1 MKKEEN
7 SRNVN
12 SSVGI
17 ISSIRKSLEYLINE
31 SKLKRSEMSKIKNN
45 IRTGKQKYNTEIKKY
60 STLTEQIIKKEEDIE
75 CIYRKICKKKQK
87 QLLFLSSINK
97 TFYHHLVD
105 TTQQIH
111 ISIIDSLLLFTGFPN
126 KENEHNIFN
135 TVLKDE
141 SELRSLI
148 EYSEQYQFNL
158 LKSNQKKF
166 KYINLQ
172 MIDTKQTTTI
182 PYPLSE
188 IYDNLLLIYDII
200 SLTNEKH
207 DLVSQCDALY
217 KQKNLIFIGL
227 KSLESDIVHNDNS
240 YKELHT
246 YVKGIEGMLEQ
257 YKEIKDKNDIDSYT
271 KFSNNLQSLKNINW
285 NNLAMNNELSLN
297 TMTMKS
303 EYSESEHNSI
313 VERKSNKIRNIKKSS
328 SKKSPFSKSPINNRS
343 HYQTYSSVSQTS
355 SMLKTKNSSTISINK
370 QKKRSLGSL
379 KCIMSIGNKIK
390 QSKTEKFSRADTM
403 NTPTKERDTL
413 KMIQTS
419 FGELIPT
426 NFTEIDSVC
435 DEMSQVKKDKMKI
448 GKLIIKGQGG
458 MVNNFTYENKGK
470 ELETFKFAKHNNA
483 CGCCVSCT

>member
-7 SRNVN
+7 SRNVSIN
-12 SSVGI
+12 VGI
-17 ISSIRKSLEYLINE
+17 INSIRKSLEYLINE

-45 IRTGKQKYNTEIKKY
+45 IRTGKQRYNTEIKKY
-60 STLTEQIIKKEEDIE
+60 SALTEQIIKKEEDIE
-75 CIYRKICKKKQK
+75 CIERKICKKKQK

-126 KENEHNIFN
+126 NDSEHNIFT

-141 SELRSLI
+141 HELRSLI

-158 LKSNQKKF
+158 FKSNQKKF

-172 MIDTKQTTTI
+172 MLDTKQTTTI

-188 IYDNLLLIYDII
+188 IFDNLLLIYDII
-200 SLTNEKH
+200 SLTNEKN
-207 DLVSQCDALY
+207 DLLSQCDALY
-217 KQKNLIFIGL
+217 KQKNIIFIGL
-227 KSLESDIVHNDNS
+227 KSLESDIVHIDNS

-271 KFSNNLQSLKNINW
+271 KFSNNLQSFKHINW
-285 NNLAMNNELSLN
+285 NNLTSNNEFSLN

-313 VERKSNKIRNIKKSS
+313 VESKSKKISNIKKTS

-343 HYQTYSSVSQTS
+343 RYQTYSSVSQTS
-355 SMLKTKNSSTISINK
+355 SLLKTKINSSISINK
-370 QKKRSLGSL
+370 QKKRSLQSGSL
-379 KCIMSIGNKIK
+379 KYIMNIGNKIK
-390 QSKTEKFSRADTM
+390 QCKTEKYNRADTM
-403 NTPTKERDTL
+403 NTPTKDSL
-413 KMIQTS
+413 KMIQSS

-435 DEMSQVKKDKMKI
+435 DEMSPVKDKMKI
-448 GKLIIKGQGG
+448 GKLVIKGQSG

-470 ELETFKFAKHNNA
+470 ELETFKFEKHNNA